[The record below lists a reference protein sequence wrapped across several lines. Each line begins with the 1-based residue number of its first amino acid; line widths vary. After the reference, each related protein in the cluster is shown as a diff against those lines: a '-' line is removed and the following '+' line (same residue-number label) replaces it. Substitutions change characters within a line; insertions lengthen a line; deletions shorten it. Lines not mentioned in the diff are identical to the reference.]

1 MQDRHLTAIK
11 LQGFTLVELMVAVAI
26 LAVITAIAVPAYN
39 GYIREAQFG
48 AARAN
53 ADSLRVFMEDFFL
66 ENGTYNAGGGSPFSQ
81 GGGNTDLNDNFGWS
95 PDGDQG
101 TFTYTVTADA
111 TSWSITAEH
120 TSGRWI
126 RCERRMQNC
135 CDSDTTGATTT
146 ACP

>member
-1 MQDRHLTAIK
+1 
-11 LQGFTLVELMVAVAI
+11 MVVVAI
-26 LAVITAIAVPAYN
+26 LALITAIALPAYN

-66 ENGTYNAGGGSPFSQ
+66 ENNTYNAAGGSPFSQ
-81 GGGNTDLNDNFGWS
+81 GGGDTDLFDNFGWR
-95 PDGDQG
+95 PDGDQDA
-101 TFTYTVTADA
+101 FTYTVTADD
-111 TSWSITAEH
+111 TSWNITAEH
-120 TSGRWI
+120 VSGQWV
-126 RCERRMQNC
+126 RCENRMRSC